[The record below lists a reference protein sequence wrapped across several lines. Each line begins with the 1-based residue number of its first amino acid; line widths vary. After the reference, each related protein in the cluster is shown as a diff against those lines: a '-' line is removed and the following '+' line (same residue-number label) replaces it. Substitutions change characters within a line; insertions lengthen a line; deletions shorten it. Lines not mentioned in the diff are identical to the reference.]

1 MPSVLPI
8 ATPLTAL
15 QRDLGP
21 ASRRAMNPAEQAGA
35 GLRGKGD
42 E

>member
-8 ATPLTAL
+8 ATPRAAL

-21 ASRRAMNPAEQAGA
+21 ASRRAINPAEQAGA
-35 GLRGKGD
+35 GPRGKGD
-42 E
+42 Q